1 MGLGYGKMD
10 APQSMGIATRPP
22 LPARVWRALMTLE
35 SSSKLAMVCVAFG
48 WFFMNTLAVSLGS
61 LDHGVRFF
69 EMSAVIADPTRLF
82 FGGDTPVHH
91 ALFALV
97 CLACLAAPAAA
108 HLTRTRTGWL
118 GHLAPLSLMLTCG
131 ALLYWRTS
139 GELLA
144 APDDA
149 ASLQGSLMHLA
160 NDLVH
165 RGTDLVSRHVSI
177 AAGSYLAMIGCVV
190 LAVQGIRR
198 FTRPDAF
205 P

>member
-1 MGLGYGKMD
+1 MD

-22 LPARVWRALMTLE
+22 LPARLGRALMALDA
-35 SSSKLAMVCVAFG
+35 SSKLAIVCVVFG
-48 WFFMNTLAVSLGS
+48 WFFMKTLAVSLGS
-61 LDHGVRFF
+61 LEHGVRFF

-97 CLACLAAPAAA
+97 CLACLAAPVAA
-108 HLTRTRTGWL
+108 HLTQTRAGWL
-118 GHLAPLSLMLTCG
+118 GHLAPVSLMLACG

-160 NDLVH
+160 SDWMH
-165 RGTDLVSRHVSI
+165 RGTDLVSRHVTI
-177 AAGSYLAMIGCVV
+177 GAGSYLAMIGSVV
-190 LAVQGIRR
+190 LAVQGVRR
-198 FTRPDAF
+198 FARPDAL
-205 P
+205 PRPDAPR

>member
-1 MGLGYGKMD
+1 MD
-10 APQSMGIATRPP
+10 APQSMGIAIRPP
-22 LPARVWRALMTLE
+22 LPARVWGALMALE
-35 SSSKLAMVCVAFG
+35 ASSKLAIVCVVFG
-48 WFFMNTLAVSLGS
+48 WFFMRTLAVSLGS
-61 LDHGVRFF
+61 LEHGVRFF

-82 FGGDTPVHH
+82 FGGDNPVHH

-97 CLACLAAPAAA
+97 CLACLSAPMAA
-108 HLTRTRTGWL
+108 HLTQSRTRWL
-118 GHLAPLSLMLTCG
+118 GHLAPMALMLTCG

-139 GELLA
+139 GEFLA

-149 ASLQGSLMHLA
+149 ASLQGSLMHFA

-177 AAGSYLAMIGCVV
+177 GAGSYLAMIGCVV

-198 FTRPDAF
+198 FARPDAL